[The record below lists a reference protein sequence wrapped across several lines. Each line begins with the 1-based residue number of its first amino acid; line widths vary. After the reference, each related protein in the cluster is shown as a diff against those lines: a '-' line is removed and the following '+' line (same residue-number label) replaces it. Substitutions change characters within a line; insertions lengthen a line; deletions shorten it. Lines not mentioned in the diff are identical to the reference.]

1 WGSTAEARG
10 ARNPADDG
18 EPVALEPDEL
28 CYLGADAVLA
38 GVDSE
43 AELDVGLDGVV
54 AVVQEVVGA
63 VAVRPGEQGVG
74 GDDAGAGEQ
83 GGGDGRGLDLATV
96 RNLNGVR
103 VADEIL
109 RLVPDAA
116 AFHTTLRC
124 VKESTSCSEDSTAP
138 RRRIIRRRLA
148 ASKEPR
154 LQRQQEQE
162 AISAA
167 ATSTP
172 RISGRRGRRGRSGGE
187 DIDRPA
193 PHPANASASVRFV
206 LGGDAAAETWDS
218 KLGGGRRARLRM
230 GSGGADDSA
239 PLGLIAVGGSG
250 RGRRSP
256 LIGDS
261 GHGHRATVRGGG
273 VAPPASR
280 RSSAITDRTRG
291 TRRPAS
297 SRRLEPARR
306 HRGAAVAG
314 RTTLRPR
321 TPPPVREQRARGR
334 KERERRK
341 RERVLTWSP

>member
-43 AELDVGLDGVV
+43 AELDVGLDGVM

-63 VAVRPGEQGVG
+63 VAMRPGEQGVG
-74 GDDAGAGEQ
+74 GDNAGAGEQ

-96 RNLNGVR
+96 RSLNGVR
-103 VADEIL
+103 VADKIL

-154 LQRQQEQE
+154 RQRERE
-162 AISAA
+162 AVSAA
-167 ATSTP
+167 AASTP

-187 DIDRPA
+187 EIDRPA
-193 PHPANASASVRFV
+193 PHPANASASVRFM
-206 LGGDAAAETWDS
+206 LGGDATAETRDN
-218 KLGGGRRARLRM
+218 KLGGGR
-230 GSGGADDSA
+230 
-239 PLGLIAVGGSG
+239 
-250 RGRRSP
+250 
-256 LIGDS
+256 
-261 GHGHRATVRGGG
+261 
-273 VAPPASR
+273 
-280 RSSAITDRTRG
+280 
-291 TRRPAS
+291 
-297 SRRLEPARR
+297 
-306 HRGAAVAG
+306 
-314 RTTLRPR
+314 
-321 TPPPVREQRARGR
+321 
-334 KERERRK
+334 
-341 RERVLTWSP
+341 

>member
-1 WGSTAEARG
+1 M
-10 ARNPADDG
+10 
-18 EPVALEPDEL
+18 
-28 CYLGADAVLA
+28 
-38 GVDSE
+38 
-43 AELDVGLDGVV
+43 
-54 AVVQEVVGA
+54 
-63 VAVRPGEQGVG
+63 AVRPGEQGGG

-96 RNLNGVR
+96 RSLNGVR

-148 ASKEPR
+148 TSKEPR
-154 LQRQQEQE
+154 RQRQWERE
-162 AISAA
+162 AVSAA
-167 ATSTP
+167 AASTL

-187 DIDRPA
+187 EIDRPA
-193 PHPANASASVRFV
+193 PHPANASASASVRFV
-206 LGGDAAAETWDS
+206 LGGDAAAETRGS
-218 KLGGGRRARLRM
+218 KLGGGRRVRLRM

-239 PLGLIAVGGSG
+239 PLGLIVVGGFE

-256 LIGDS
+256 LIGDG

-297 SRRLEPARR
+297 SRCPEPARR
-306 HRGAAVAG
+306 HQGAAVAG

-321 TPPPVREQRARGR
+321 AQPPVREQRARGR
-334 KERERRK
+334 QERERGEK
-341 RERVLTWSP
+341 ERGC

>member
-18 EPVALEPDEL
+18 EPVALEPDKL

-96 RNLNGVR
+96 RSLNGVR

-116 AFHTTLRC
+116 TFHTTLRC

-138 RRRIIRRRLA
+138 CRRIIRRRLV
-148 ASKEPR
+148 ASKELR
-154 LQRQQEQE
+154 RQRERE
-162 AISAA
+162 DISASA
-167 ATSTP
+167 ASTP
-172 RISGRRGRRGRSGGE
+172 RISRRRGRRGRSGGE

-193 PHPANASASVRFV
+193 PHPTNASASVRFV
-206 LGGDAAAETWDS
+206 LGGDAAVETRDS

-239 PLGLIAVGGSG
+239 PLGLIVVGGSG

-256 LIGDS
+256 LIGDG

-280 RSSAITDRTRG
+280 RSSTITDRTRG

-297 SRRLEPARR
+297 SRRPEPARR

-314 RTTLRPR
+314 CTTLRPR
-321 TPPPVREQRARGR
+321 APPPVREQRARGR
-334 KERERRK
+334 KERERGEK
-341 RERVLTWSP
+341 ERGC